1 MIEFKAECGHTVR
14 AKDEDAGKVVRCA
27 YCGREVQVPEEEVE
41 DDFDFFFANV
51 VRETAEEKDREAK
64 AKAAPRKKRR
74 SVVGQYPRRNI
85 DPFAV
90 VTKMAYI
97 AAIIIVAIFVGRK
110 YAWPFIQDT
119 LLAGPEAPAVEDTV
133 ADKED
138 EARRIFKPETPKKQ
152 HGLIRPPL
160 EQRGREGLYVNSVP
174 HDVDVSVYYRKVD
187 PDEGWDDSQDAY
199 MWIER
204 VTASRIRAPTYT
216 KEIREAGIYEVV
228 VTLPLNAPEL
238 VDRYRRFGYPEFR
251 RKVEQ
256 DSRRRDRL
264 ASEFFLPDE
273 AKSVTIVTTHDR
285 INIVRRYEVKI
296 RPGEWTVLTPLFV
309 PASCSMQEVRTTVIE
324 QDAPIRYAFD
334 EAYIKSELQ
343 YYGVPFEDREPIIN
357 ILKHT
362 GAISYWRGYEEQAQG
377 IGAADAGNTGGKRDV
392 GHGFHLFR
400 ISPSDGVFAFPEVVG
415 EERTYAELVQ
425 YQR

>member
-27 YCGREVQVPEEEVE
+27 YCGREVQVPEGEVE

-51 VRETAEEKDREAK
+51 VRETAEEKDREAQ
-64 AKAAPRKKRR
+64 AKSTPRKKRR
-74 SVVGQYPRRNI
+74 SVIGQHPRRTV

-97 AAIIIVAIFVGRK
+97 AAIVIVGIFVGRK

-119 LLAGPEAPAVEDTV
+119 LLAGPEAPGMEDTV
-133 ADKED
+133 ANKE
-138 EARRIFKPETPKKQ
+138 EPRRPFKPEAPKNK

-160 EQRGREGLYVNSVP
+160 EQRGREGLFVNSVP
-174 HDVDVSVYYRKVD
+174 HDVDVAVYYRKVD
-187 PDEGWDDSQDAY
+187 ADDGWDDSSDAY

-204 VTASRIRAPTYT
+204 VTAARIRPPAYT
-216 KEIREAGIYEVV
+216 KEIRDAGVYEVV

-238 VDRYRRFGYPEFR
+238 VDRYQRFGYPKFR

-256 DSRRRDRL
+256 NPRDRDDV
-264 ASEFFLPDE
+264 ATQYFLPDE
-273 AKSVTIVTTHDR
+273 AKAVTIVTTHDR
-285 INIVRRYEVKI
+285 INIVRRYELKI

-309 PASCSMQEVRTTVIE
+309 PASCTMDEIYTTIIE
-324 QDAPIRYAFD
+324 RDAPVRYAFD
-334 EAYIKSELQ
+334 EEYIRSELQ
-343 YYGVPFEDREPIIN
+343 YYGVPFDDREPIIN

-362 GAISYWRGYEEQAQG
+362 GAISYWRGYEEDAHG
-377 IGAADAGNTGGKRDV
+377 VAAADEGITSDKRGGEHR
-392 GHGFHLFR
+392 FHLFR
-400 ISPSDGVFAFPEVVG
+400 ISPSDGVFAFPEIVG
-415 EERTYAELVQ
+415 EKRTYAKLVQ
-425 YQR
+425 YRR